1 MSVKSSFSD
10 NSNCSENF
18 QNQNFETEIGD
29 ESHEKE
35 ILGSHGDSLGP
46 KLPIQGPPQAVN
58 ISASLKAYADRMQ
71 ADYFRYRMAK
81 ESADNFYNRLAV
93 FHQTFNP
100 FRYYL
105 NPFTLRSF
113 GPLPSS
119 PVSPDLAPGVD
130 MSIKTPMNIL
140 PNINKP
146 FPIPPL
152 HGVQPNFPDISP
164 KKRHFEEADGS
175 CYPSEKKSKMCGTGP
190 RRKSGKKTS
199 LNDETSSPVSGTVIR
214 QLGEGEALPEIRKGE
229 QNTKN
234 EELLLVLKFLVCPCD
249 A

>member
-1 MSVKSSFSD
+1 MD
-10 NSNCSENF
+10 
-18 QNQNFETEIGD
+18 G
-29 ESHEKE
+29 H
-35 ILGSHGDSLGP
+35 
-46 KLPIQGPPQAVN
+46 AVN

-113 GPLPSS
+113 GPPPTS
-119 PVSPDLAPGVD
+119 PVSQDIPPGID
-130 MSIKTPMNIL
+130 MSVKTPMNVL

-152 HGVQPNFPDISP
+152 QQNFPDISP
-164 KKRHFEEADGS
+164 QKRLFEEADGIGS
-175 CYPSEKKSKMCGTGP
+175 CYPSEKKSKMCGSGP
-190 RRKSGKKTS
+190 RRKSGKKS
-199 LNDETSSPVSGTVIR
+199 SINDETSSPVSGTVIR
-214 QLGEGEALPEIRKGE
+214 QLGVGEALPEIRKG
-229 QNTKN
+229 
-234 EELLLVLKFLVCPCD
+234 D
-249 A
+249 